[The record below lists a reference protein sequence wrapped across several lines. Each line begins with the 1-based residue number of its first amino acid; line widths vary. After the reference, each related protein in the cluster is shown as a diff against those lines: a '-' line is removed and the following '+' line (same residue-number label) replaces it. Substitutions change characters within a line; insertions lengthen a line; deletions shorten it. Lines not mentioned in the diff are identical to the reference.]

1 MTELNRFESHRA
13 LKDVTSFQQL
23 TLAGAIFLYQNT
35 ENSKQA
41 SFNIRF
47 FLETFLNQR
56 TQWTTMK

>member
-41 SFNIRF
+41 SFKI
-47 FLETFLNQR
+47 
-56 TQWTTMK
+56 